1 MTYIFIF
8 NNASR
13 AANYGIGTYVRQLSD
28 GLSTLP
34 DTTVAY
40 IDMYAEAKEFTIIK
54 DDSGSHHYQIPA
66 PPSGMESGSYCRS
79 IYYFLARNI
88 ESVTDSDAE
97 QHPCNHEI
105 VFQFNYFQH
114 LPLATLL
121 KGQFPDSRI
130 ILTVHYL
137 AWCFELKGNVSKMR
151 RITAKDYEPSDDTE
165 RGVAAS
171 FQNERTFMHLADEI
185 LVLSRVTLDMLS
197 KDYGVAEDKL
207 HLVYNGFGNELVTN
221 RSKSERNILFVGR
234 LDEIKGLKYLI
245 DAFISIADK
254 HPDANL
260 IIAGD
265 GEFQPYLA
273 QCRSLS
279 SRISFLGKMQPGE
292 VEQIYQTA
300 YIGVMPSFHEQC
312 SYTAIEMMR
321 HGIPVVG
328 TDSTGLGEMLDYTP
342 NLRVHIN
349 EEEFDEKEFTEKI
362 AERINLLLDDEY
374 EYAIARDAVIKLYGD
389 RYKVSCMMQG
399 IQTTVLDSF
408 KRKNYVVSSDYLKY
422 MDTYI
427 VQLIMKQPDI
437 DAGFFGLSG
446 IGIYLWWRVTL
457 LTENKDEEYQYTLLQ
472 EYLIYYLDWL
482 YEVSKVED
490 LPVEMLTTLK
500 SIETNG
506 FYKTRVKDI
515 LSLQAS
521 RVAEKDNNK
530 IYSNTDIIQN
540 ALRICNCKI

>member
-54 DDSGSHHYQIPA
+54 DESGSHHYQIPA
-66 PPSGMESGSYCRS
+66 PPSGMESESYCRS

-88 ESVTDSDAE
+88 EFVTDSGAE

-121 KGQFPDSRI
+121 KGQFPESRI

-165 RGVAAS
+165 KGVAAS
-171 FQNERTFMHLADEI
+171 FQNERAFMHLADEI

-207 HLVYNGFGNELVTN
+207 HLVYNGFGNERVIN
-221 RSKSERNILFVGR
+221 RNKSERNILFVGR

-279 SRISFLGKMQPGE
+279 SRISFLGKMQPDE

-321 HGIPVVG
+321 HGIPIVG

-446 IGIYLWWRVTL
+446 IGIYIWWRITL
-457 LTENKDEEYQYTLLQ
+457 LAENKDEEYQHTLLQ

-490 LPVEMLTTLK
+490 LPVEMITSLK
-500 SIETNG
+500 NIETNG

-521 RVAEKDNNK
+521 NVAEKESNK
-530 IYSNTDIIQN
+530 IYSDTDIIQN